1 MPEDARDARDN
12 RGRTRFFFER
22 LAEEHEEATRAAK
35 QRRAGSRFRYR
46 RRRQAAHHLR
56 LAQDAHFPVF
66 FLAALWFT
74 FMAIGVSSPIGTI
87 AFGTDTE
94 GDRIS
99 VRTAVETGFPGSI
112 VRTVSH
118 AHYLRSTTLL
128 DLTTATTSSRRA
140 YATLCYYRPWLTFT
154 HASLRPQQTCICP
167 YIFTP
172 ATPATRLS
180 LPTAHQL
187 QPAPPITGDRP
198 ITRPACTD
206 SSRLP
211 ARLRPAA
218 PPACRSNCPGRLA
231 WTRPSLGRTA
241 QRLHTPCHSASH
253 STLYTLEESR
263 KENYEKK
270 IPTRILGC
278 NNFFQEPGGGTC
290 AQWHQL
296 WTRADPVYA
305 SLVLQT
311 LTPHDH
317 RLLRADIHH
326 GTSFVQQQIAP
337 SQTRAGCRTAIRGI
351 HA

>member
-1 MPEDARDARDN
+1 MKQRDSDCASSQATPC
-12 RGRTRFFFER
+12 GQPIPLQTQE
-22 LAEEHEEATRAAK
+22 AGGSPSATRP
-35 QRRAGSRFRYR
+35 RRTLPCILPRSPLVHVYGYR
-46 RRRQAAHHLR
+46 RVLPHWDHR
-56 LAQDAHFPVF
+56 
-66 FLAALWFT
+66 
-74 FMAIGVSSPIGTI
+74 SI

-218 PPACRSNCPGRLA
+218 PP
-231 WTRPSLGRTA
+231 
-241 QRLHTPCHSASH
+241 
-253 STLYTLEESR
+253 
-263 KENYEKK
+263 
-270 IPTRILGC
+270 
-278 NNFFQEPGGGTC
+278 
-290 AQWHQL
+290 
-296 WTRADPVYA
+296 V
-305 SLVLQT
+305 
-311 LTPHDH
+311 
-317 RLLRADIHH
+317 
-326 GTSFVQQQIAP
+326 
-337 SQTRAGCRTAIRGI
+337 
-351 HA
+351 